1 MFPMVEGPFQLLR
14 RLSRSPG
21 RHTYL
26 GVDEMTRQR
35 VVLKRTSHQGADACT
50 LELAEREIRLVRK
63 LGHPAFAPFHC
74 SFERANAHYLV
85 TQFVEGEDLA
95 RGRLLG
101 KRLTEAD
108 VLSILRDMAG
118 AFDYLHQ
125 LLPPVVHRDVTPR
138 HILRG
143 IDGRHRLLDF
153 RGACSAELEGSDE
166 TVGTFGYMA
175 PEQFHGLA
183 TCATDLYGLGAT
195 LLALMTHKEPEE
207 LPQQGSRIDV
217 RRALAGN
224 VDQRLVRLL
233 QALLE
238 PELERRPTRLAPLL
252 VELEST
258 GRAAPRSIVPHG
270 RELSSSHA
278 GPSSV
283 RSLSVTSRVAWGPG
297 SGGVMVFG
305 MSLIGAAHSPYLID
319 GDDPFTRVIASAV
332 GWFYPI
338 TGPLL
343 AWITVCAACSLRRQR
358 ARWHAWLS
366 LAFHVWL
373 AGMVLV
379 CAPFAQ
385 TSSIARLCYLFGT
398 AAAMLTAIPWPVLIA
413 IALEVIVVG
422 LCQACGV

>member
-1 MFPMVEGPFQLLR
+1 VLPMVEGPFQLLR
-14 RLSRSPG
+14 RLSNNPG
-21 RHTYL
+21 QRTYL
-26 GVDEMTRQR
+26 GVDEMTRQL
-35 VVLKRTSHQGADACT
+35 VVLKRTNHQGADACA
-50 LELAEREIRLVRK
+50 LDLAEREIQLVRK
-63 LGHPAFAPFHC
+63 LAHPAFAPFHC

-85 TQFVEGEDLA
+85 TRFVQGEDLA
-95 RGRLLG
+95 RARLLG
-101 KRLTEAD
+101 KRLTEED

-125 LLPPVVHRDVTPR
+125 LLPPVVHRDVTPK

-175 PEQFHGLA
+175 PEQFQGLA

-207 LPQQGSRIDV
+207 LPHQGSRIDV
-217 RRALAGN
+217 RRALAGD

-252 VELEST
+252 VELES
-258 GRAAPRSIVPHG
+258 APRAVARASVQG
-270 RELSSSHA
+270 AELSSSQA
-278 GPSSV
+278 GPSS
-283 RSLSVTSRVAWGPG
+283 RSLSVTSGVAWGPG
-297 SGGVMVFG
+297 FGGTMVVG

-319 GDDPFTRVIASAV
+319 GGDPFTRLIATAV
-332 GWFYPI
+332 GWFYPV
-338 TGPLL
+338 TLPLL
-343 AWITVCAACSLRRQR
+343 IGISVLAAGSLHSQR

-366 LAFHVWL
+366 LAFHICL
-373 AGMVLV
+373 AGLVLT
-379 CAPFAQ
+379 CAPFAM
-385 TSSIARLCYLFGT
+385 TSSIARTCYLLGT
-398 AAAMLTAIPWPVLIA
+398 AAALLTAMPWPVLIA
-413 IALEVIVVG
+413 VALGVMVVS